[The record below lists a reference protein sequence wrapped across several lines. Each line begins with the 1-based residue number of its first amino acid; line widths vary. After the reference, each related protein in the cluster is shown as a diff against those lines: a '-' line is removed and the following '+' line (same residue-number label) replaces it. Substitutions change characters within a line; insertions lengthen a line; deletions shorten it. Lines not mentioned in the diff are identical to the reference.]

1 MPNIVKLL
9 ETLPVISQ
17 SRLVASGFG
26 IWVVWKGD
34 LHGAVDNTLQEY
46 GALCVA
52 KDGEQALW
60 YCNTVE
66 VFRAMARLQIWARV
80 NPMPVFCQLV
90 PLTFLVGY
98 DLGYSVSLSVELDN
112 QTVPAPDEFEVVIHP
127 KLKGRIQS
135 VSGLSTEPAPHV
147 DGLANVEWLR
157 LVADQGLDY
166 ESTLRWYFI
175 IKPLGRMSDKES
187 ILGWRD
193 FSTEVVEL
201 LQRLGLKYISDI
213 KEGAIFL
220 PLDNFRLLK
229 SFTTEM
235 MNLIRYTKEAQ
246 DKKYWPVIMAAV
258 PQGDLHFTA
267 DLPRKVGLDWNRL
280 TPDYPHVHFMDGFL
294 LSPWFRM
301 NEARYGAGP
310 VALDSWCALSL
321 KDGDEGKGYG
331 TMQVALPNVLSGT
344 DEGRECFYCGL
355 KNHGVSE
362 CPSKKIAT
370 PQPQVWRLLAKA
382 DINEFSESFS
392 GLDKDVSKDDF
403 VSSIFKIME
412 SRNDLE
418 SLLARAVFEINVPVQ
433 LRTLK
438 LVWRSR
444 AKEWGD
450 GFKQLVPQEGEY
462 IWGAMESLEKGDMD
476 EAERLL
482 KDAQIKYPR
491 SYQPQSLWG
500 YWYLEKGDTN
510 QALFHWQ
517 EAERMSYTPLQQGC
531 MAFLQARLMEVEGDY
546 KDAINTYKRV
556 NSLSPTWLQPIY
568 RQAVC
573 MIKMGFTGQ
582 AMDTLLDLVVRDP
595 NIFNRVLVDP
605 ELDRGRVQLLS
616 AMWEKWN
623 EAESSVES
631 MRKQVEVLTD
641 DIAKRF
647 DETHPFFETAN
658 EELDR
663 LRNYGRTNNY
673 VAYHRLLKGAQKFQD
688 ALNDEVRR
696 EIKRINAN
704 VEYLTHR
711 VRDIQREAA
720 WFPFPKL
727 LREFNKEFNY
737 CVDKINWI
745 RTQRLQ
751 DADNFRKSL
760 RFVGEIEEH
769 IDSLQKRLVTLRIIR
784 DFTLFILMLG
794 RNFIWLELI
803 GLGILLIAVPSLIYF
818 THGIEGNIILDT
830 IKDPSQRWEISKGL
844 VIILSVLSVS
854 VAAVKSA
861 LTFDKRKRELFDQI
875 DKDIRKAA
883 PKRY

>member
-1 MPNIVKLL
+1 MQNISKLL

-34 LHGAVDNTLQEY
+34 LHGVVDNTLQEF

-52 KDGEQALW
+52 REGEQALW

-66 VFRAMARLQIWARV
+66 VFRAIARLQVWARV

-90 PLTFLVGY
+90 PLTFLAGY
-98 DLGYSVSLSVELDN
+98 NLEFSVSLSVELDR
-112 QTVPAPDEFEVVIHP
+112 QRVAPPNDFEVVVHP
-127 KLKGRIQS
+127 GLKDRIQS
-135 VSGLSTEPAPHV
+135 VAGLSTEPAGSM
-147 DGLANVEWLR
+147 DGLANVKWLR

-166 ESTLRWYFI
+166 ESMLRWYFI

-187 ILGWRD
+187 IVGWRD
-193 FSTEVVEL
+193 FSTDIIEL
-201 LQRLGLKYISDI
+201 LQRLGLKYISDV
-213 KEGAIFL
+213 KEGALFL

-229 SFTTEM
+229 SFCTEIV
-235 MNLIRYTKEAQ
+235 NLIRCNKEAS
-246 DKKYWPVIMAAV
+246 DKKYWPVVMAAV

-280 TPDYPHVHFMDGFL
+280 TPDYPHVRFMDGFL
-294 LSPWFRM
+294 LSSWFRM

-310 VALDSWCALSL
+310 VSLDSWCTLSL
-321 KDGDEGKGYG
+321 RDAEGSGGYG
-331 TMQVALPNVLSGT
+331 TMQVALPNALVASDG
-344 DEGRECFYCGL
+344 GGECFYCGL
-355 KNHGVSE
+355 KNHKASQ
-362 CPSKKIAT
+362 CPSRKIAT

-382 DINEFSESFS
+382 DFNDFSDGFAS
-392 GLDKDVSKDDF
+392 LDTDLSKEDF
-403 VSSIFKIME
+403 VSGILKVME
-412 SRNDLE
+412 SRDDLE

-438 LVWRSR
+438 LVWRCRS
-444 AKEWGD
+444 KEWD
-450 GFKQLVPQEGEY
+450 GAFKQLAPQEGDY
-462 IWGAMESLEKGDMD
+462 IWEALDCLEKGDMD
-476 EAERLL
+476 NSERFL

-500 YWYLEKGDTN
+500 YWYLERGDTT
-510 QALFHWQ
+510 QAMFHWQ

-556 NSLSPTWLQPIY
+556 NTLAPSWLQPIY

-573 MIKMGFTGQ
+573 MVKMGFTGQ
-582 AMDTLLDLVVRDP
+582 AMDTLFDLVDRDP
-595 NIFNRVLVDP
+595 NYFNRILVDP

-623 EAESSVES
+623 EAEKSVETT
-631 MRKQVEVLTD
+631 RKQVEDLTD
-641 DIAKRF
+641 DISRRF
-647 DETHPFFETAN
+647 NETHPYFEAAN

-663 LRNYGRTNNY
+663 LRGFGRTNNY
-673 VAYHRLLKGAQKFQD
+673 VAYHHLLQGTEKFRNGLD
-688 ALNDEVRR
+688 DEVRR
-696 EIKRINAN
+696 EVKRINAN
-704 VEYLTHR
+704 IGHLTER
-711 VRDIQREAA
+711 VRGIQREAA

-760 RFVGEIEEH
+760 RFSDEIEEH
-769 IDSLQKRLVTLRIIR
+769 IDSLQGRLVTLRIIR
-784 DFTLFILMLG
+784 DATLFILMLG
-794 RNFIWLELI
+794 RSFIWLELI
-803 GLGILLIAVPSLIYF
+803 GLGILLVALPSLIYF
-818 THGIEGNIILDT
+818 TQGVEGNIILDT

-844 VIILSVLSVS
+844 VIILSILCVS
-854 VAAVKSA
+854 TAAIKSA

-875 DKDIRKAA
+875 DKEIRGSTS
-883 PKRY
+883 KRY